1 MGDKKKKFVFVDWL
15 EDDSVGVMP
24 TSAIQKG
31 QKVGIGE
38 ICVLRWG
45 KGEFYD
51 AKLLK
56 FSGAFYAFCVASLC
70 IFNFYIIVIC
80 Q

>member
-15 EDDSVGVMP
+15 EDNSVGVMP
-24 TSAIQKG
+24 TTAIQKG

-38 ICVLRWG
+38 ICVLRWRR
-45 KGEFYD
+45 GEFYD

-56 FSGAFYAFCVASLC
+56 FQVRFMHFV
-70 IFNFYIIVIC
+70 
-80 Q
+80 

>member
-15 EDDSVGVMP
+15 DDNSVGVMP
-24 TSAIQKG
+24 TSAIKKG

-38 ICVLRWG
+38 ICLLRWG
-45 KGEFYD
+45 KGKFYD

-56 FSGAFYAFCVASLC
+56 FSGAFCVAIPYLL
-70 IFNFYIIVIC
+70 
-80 Q
+80 